1 MPDGV
6 TQRDN
11 NLVFN
16 NAQPDQSGSYLA
28 SILTPRGEVRKV
40 LIITIPYE
48 QPQQP
53 RVPPS
58 IYSPNPKVTSVQ
70 RGDPFT
76 LECVGIG
83 SPLPSIRIE
92 TPGRSRLADFNSQK
106 NRQAKVDISY
116 FTSENAGE
124 YVCIAEN
131 EFGERAF
138 ERFRV
143 DLAETGEPPFI
154 LIEPKTIQAY
164 EGSSLSINY
173 TYSVGMSFFI
183 FKDFVWRNDFKSKY

>member
-1 MPDGV
+1 MRWSREPEGYLPDGV

-16 NAQPDQSGSYLA
+16 NAQPDQSGSYTA

-40 LIITIPYE
+40 LIINIPGE
-48 QPQQP
+48 QEQ
-53 RVPPS
+53 RNPPS
-58 IYSPNPKVTSVQ
+58 IYSPNLKVTSVQ
-70 RGDPFT
+70 KGDPFT
-76 LECVGIG
+76 LECVAIG
-83 SPLPSIRIE
+83 NPIPSIRIE
-92 TPGRSRLADFNSQK
+92 TPSRSRIGEFNLPQAITQK

-116 FTSENAGE
+116 FTNENAGE

-131 EFGERAF
+131 EYGERAV

-143 DLAETGEPPFI
+143 DLAQSGEPPYI

-173 TYSVGMSFFI
+173 TYRVI
-183 FKDFVWRNDFKSKY
+183 D